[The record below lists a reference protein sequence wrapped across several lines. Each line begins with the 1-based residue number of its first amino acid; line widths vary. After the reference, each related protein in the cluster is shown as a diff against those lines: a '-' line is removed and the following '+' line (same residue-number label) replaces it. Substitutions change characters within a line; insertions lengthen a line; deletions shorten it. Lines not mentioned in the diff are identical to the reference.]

1 MESSDILAPLRNED
15 DYQQRMGT
23 LYRRTINQTTTVIQ
37 MPLNAQ
43 KLVTPTPS
51 DHISQRGQYFF
62 GRTFNRPPIFWLHE
76 LISLFQLHELYS
88 LFQLHQ

>member
-43 KLVTPTPS
+43 KLVTSTPS
-51 DHISQRGQYFF
+51 DHISQREQYFF
-62 GRTFNRPPIFWLHE
+62 QKSAEKKNEFDFHHK
-76 LISLFQLHELYS
+76 F
-88 LFQLHQ
+88 F

>member
-43 KLVTPTPS
+43 KLVTSTPS
-51 DHISQRGQYFF
+51 DHISQREQY
-62 GRTFNRPPIFWLHE
+62 
-76 LISLFQLHELYS
+76 LFQKSAEKKLNLIFITVHFLRLRKY
-88 LFQLHQ
+88 

>member
-15 DYQQRMGT
+15 DYQQRIGT

-51 DHISQRGQYFF
+51 DHISQREQYFF
-62 GRTFNRPPIFWLHE
+62 QKKCGKKI
-76 LISLFQLHELYS
+76 
-88 LFQLHQ
+88 

>member
-51 DHISQRGQYFF
+51 DHISQRGQYFSKKVPKKKS
-62 GRTFNRPPIFWLHE
+62 NLIFITVHFLR
-76 LISLFQLHELYS
+76 LRK
-88 LFQLHQ
+88 

>member
-51 DHISQRGQYFF
+51 DHISQREQYFSKKVQGKKF
-62 GRTFNRPPIFWLHE
+62 EFDFYHCFFYGWENKE
-76 LISLFQLHELYS
+76 LQDL
-88 LFQLHQ
+88 